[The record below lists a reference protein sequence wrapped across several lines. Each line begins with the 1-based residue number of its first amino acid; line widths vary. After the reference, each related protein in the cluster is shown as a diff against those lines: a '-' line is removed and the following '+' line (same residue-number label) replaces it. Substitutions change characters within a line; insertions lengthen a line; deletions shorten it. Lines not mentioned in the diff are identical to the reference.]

1 VTVNLESVIILE
13 NKLSRVA
20 SNVKQ
25 IKQLNFIT
33 ANQTAINAFSA
44 QLKEVVDI
52 CEDVQRQSL
61 ADFANKAFFYSQDGG
76 DVTAWISDEPGRV
89 QI

>member
-1 VTVNLESVIILE
+1 MNLESVIILE

-52 CEDVQRQSL
+52 CEDYWLILRNESEL
-61 ADFANKAFFYSQDGG
+61 FCHLPTNMFKDN
-76 DVTAWISDEPGRV
+76 P
-89 QI
+89 